1 MVAGGGRAAW
11 AVRVFVHCPR
21 PFIALTN
28 DGRERV
34 FRLTP
39 WMLRPSYW
47 RDLWTEIKLVWY
59 LFWDGRVSLLTKVI
73 PVVVAAYILFPI
85 DLIPGFIPI
94 LGQMDDLAVLMV
106 GIQLFLKLAPSRVVE
121 EYGT

>member
-1 MVAGGGRAAW
+1 M
-11 AVRVFVHCPR
+11 
-21 PFIALTN
+21 
-28 DGRERV
+28 
-34 FRLTP
+34 
-39 WMLRPSYW
+39 
-47 RDLWTEIKLVWY
+47 
-59 LFWDGRVSLLTKVI
+59 LTKVI